1 MSKEKYL
8 INATHLAKTILNNA
22 ISIGDIVIDATVG
35 NGHDTEY
42 LANRVGKK
50 GKVYGFDIQ
59 ELAINNTKDKL
70 EKIGLSKSV
79 NLILDGHENMDL
91 YIKEDI
97 SCAVF
102 NLGYLPKGDHSL
114 TTKPKTT
121 VLAIEKALRILK
133 KNGVISITMYTGHE
147 GGIDEKNC
155 VEEYVSS
162 LDQNYFSVLKCDF
175 INQKNNPPQLI
186 LIEKKNI

>member
-8 INATHLAKTILNNA
+8 INATHLAKTILDNCIN
-22 ISIGDIVIDATVG
+22 IGDIVVDATVG

-42 LANRVGKK
+42 LANKVGKQ
-50 GKVYGFDIQ
+50 GKVYGFDVQ

-70 EKIGLSKSV
+70 EKIRLLERV
-79 NLILDGHENMDL
+79 NLILDGHENIDK
-91 YIKEDI
+91 YIKENI

-114 TTKPKTT
+114 ITKPETT
-121 VLAIEKALRILK
+121 ILGIKKVLSILK
-133 KNGVISITMYTGHE
+133 KNGIISITMYTGHE
-147 GGIDEKNC
+147 GGIDEKNAI
-155 VEEYVSS
+155 EEFVSS
-162 LDQNYFSVLKCDF
+162 LDQKYFSVLKCDF